1 VIRDLSAILEPLD
14 LAIQEGTPEELAR
27 LLGDLVQLEE
37 LVRLRLRTAAV
48 NADNGGRIAEQDH
61 DENLNA
67 AEAARRLGIS
77 RDWLYKNR
85 GRLPF
90 AVRLGRRVVF
100 SARGLERWNRQQM
113 NR

>member
-1 VIRDLSAILEPLD
+1 MGAGGRAC
-14 LAIQEGTPEELAR
+14 AR
-27 LLGDLVQLEE
+27 SCRAPRACPPNSRGRADTAP
-37 LVRLRLRTAAV
+37 TAAAS
-48 NADNGGRIAEQDH
+48 ADNGGRMAEQDH